1 MKMSL
6 GVSLR
11 LITAALFLCSSV
23 RASARRLFLPTTS
36 MIWGSRFNPGT
47 NEVGDEII
55 LAGTERYLQRFDFEY
70 WGTNTANPTSFSTTV
85 QARVTF
91 YENNGSLVQ
100 GYNSPGTIF
109 YQSSWFNIAPTA
121 RNSIY
126 FVAGTDWAANG
137 LYIPVSDMTW
147 SVEFQGMNPAYDSVG
162 VDLYSPPVVGSDY
175 PDYWEMDNGSW
186 ALLTNSVPMDF
197 GARFYA
203 DVPEPSSL
211 ILSLVG
217 GLGALTLARR
227 LRRTN

>member
-11 LITAALFLCSSV
+11 LITAVLFLCSSV
-23 RASARRLFLPTTS
+23 RVFCSTAIFANSVNDLG
-36 MIWGSRFNPGT
+36 IRFNPGT
-47 NEVGDEII
+47 NQVGDEII
-55 LAGTERYLQRFDFEY
+55 LAGTQRYLTRFDFEY
-70 WGTNTANPTSFSTTV
+70 WGTNTANPNAFSSTV

-91 YENNGSLVQ
+91 YQNNGALYH
-100 GYNSPGTIF
+100 GYSSPGSIF
-109 YQSSWFNIAPTA
+109 FQSSWFNVTPTV
-121 RNSIY
+121 RSTIY
-126 FVAGTDWAANG
+126 FWSGTDFPANG
-137 LYIPVSDMTW
+137 LYIPVNDMTW
-147 SVEFQGMNPAYDSVG
+147 SVQFQGMGATDSVG

-175 PDYWEMDNGSW
+175 PDYWEIDNGNW
-186 ALLTNSVPMDF
+186 TLLTNSVPVDF